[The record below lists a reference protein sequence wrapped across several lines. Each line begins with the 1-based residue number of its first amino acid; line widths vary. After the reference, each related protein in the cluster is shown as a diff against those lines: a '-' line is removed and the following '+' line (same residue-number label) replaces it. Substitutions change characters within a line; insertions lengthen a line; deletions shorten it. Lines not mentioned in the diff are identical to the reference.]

1 MGPVNP
7 ILVEFGPF
15 AVHWYGLLI
24 VLGALAG
31 AFVAAA
37 LARRRGDDPSHIWN
51 MLALCLVLGIVGA
64 RLYHVFSTPVGGPV
78 GWAYYS
84 EHPLEIIAFWHG
96 GLQGFG
102 IYGAVAGG
110 ILGIWI
116 YTAATRLPFLRWIDY
131 GSVGLI
137 LSQAIG
143 RWGNFFNQELYGPP
157 TSLPWGVYIEPAN
170 RLAGLEGFDRFH
182 PLFLYESLLDL
193 LVFGLLLLANR
204 RAKRLRDGDLFF
216 GYLIGYSFV
225 RFWLEFLRPDAWK
238 VAGIATAQLIAL
250 GCMAVAAVAL
260 VVRHRR
266 VPVA

>member
-15 AVHWYGLLI
+15 AVRWYGLLI
-24 VLGALAG
+24 VLGALTG
-31 AFVAAA
+31 ALVAAA
-37 LARRRGDDPSHIWN
+37 LARWCGDDPSHIWN

-64 RLYHVFSTPVGGPV
+64 RLYHGFSTPAGGPV
-78 GWAYYS
+78 GWAYYR

-110 ILGIWI
+110 VLGIWI
-116 YTAATRLPFLRWIDY
+116 YTAAARLPFLRWLDY

-170 RLAGLEGFDRFH
+170 RLAGLEAFDRFH
-182 PLFLYESLLDL
+182 PLFLYESVLDL
-193 LVFGLLLLANR
+193 LVFFALLWVR
-204 RAKRLRDGDLFF
+204 RRVKSVRDGDLFF

-238 VAGIATAQLIAL
+238 VVGIATAQLVAV
-250 GCMAVAAVAL
+250 GCVTVAVAAL
-260 VVRHRR
+260 LLRGRR
-266 VPVA
+266 TQEA